1 MQGVISLPRARIHKK
16 AETKRLNNLPNNFV
30 ETFYKDW
37 LYSIDFSRNI
47 DFQQKILKNTPR
59 KDVKQ
64 YLLATSEFGQEI
76 QGEID

>member
-1 MQGVISLPRARIHKK
+1 MQGVISLPRTRIHKK

-37 LYSIDFSRNI
+37 LYSIDFSRDI